1 MAVGAGTLGDGLGL
15 TMSDGLS
22 LGDGLGLSLGDG
34 LGQGM
39 SPIVLTS
46 QDGLGLTLGDGL
58 GLSLG
63 DGLSVGPGAAG
74 GSWTKTFD
82 TVVDRAGPGRP
93 WGPIPIHTVAPF
105 TTCEYEISA
114 QLADSE

>member
-1 MAVGAGTLGDGLGL
+1 VDQEYEYGAWPPDTSARKVSVGLLGL
-15 TMSDGLS
+15 EPLPWSMIVTVVS
-22 LGDGLGLSLGDG
+22 GLGLS
-34 LGQGM
+34 
-39 SPIVLTS
+39 
-46 QDGLGLTLGDGL
+46 LGDGL